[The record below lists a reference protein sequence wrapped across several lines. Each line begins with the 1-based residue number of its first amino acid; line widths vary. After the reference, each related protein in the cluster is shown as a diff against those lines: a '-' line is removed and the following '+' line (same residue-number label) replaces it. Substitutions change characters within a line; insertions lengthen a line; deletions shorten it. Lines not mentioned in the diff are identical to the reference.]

1 MAVKGQSLSG
11 VCYFAWD
18 GGHNIG
24 QTGDGANHTLKLVH
38 DGVESGVT
46 NFVNEVD
53 PIGCPGLYSINL
65 TATEMNADFIVLQ
78 GKSSTSN
85 VSIVPVEIATSAS

>member
-1 MAVKGQSLSG
+1 VAVKGQSLAG

-24 QTGDGANHTLKLVH
+24 QIGDGPNHTLKLIR
-38 DGVESGVT
+38 DGVEGGVT
-46 NFVNEVD
+46 NSVNEVD
-53 PIGCPGLYSINL
+53 SVGCPGLYSVDL
-65 TATEMNADFIVLQ
+65 TAAEMNAVFIVLQ